1 MRTVAIA
8 CRTTEDEINLV
19 YKTLPVQFP
28 IYWIESGLHNFP
40 SKLKDR
46 IQQEIDKV
54 SGVENILLL
63 FGYCG
68 NSIEGL
74 VAPHAQ
80 LVVPQVEDC
89 ISLLLGGNKIRHDLS
104 SKSPSFY
111 LTEGWLRYESNIY
124 WEYEHCL
131 KKYGEARALRVFQT
145 MFAHYST
152 LNFIETGSYAIE
164 PVMAMTA
171 DLAVKLN
178 LKQGIVPG
186 TLRLISKALKEEW
199 DEDFLKVP
207 PGVPIH
213 LSY

>member
-1 MRTVAIA
+1 MKTVAIA
-8 CRTTEDEINLV
+8 CRTIEDEINAV

-28 IYWIESGLHNFP
+28 IFWVESGLHNFP

-74 VAPHAQ
+74 MAPQAQ
-80 LVVPQVEDC
+80 LVVPKVEDC
-89 ISLLLGGNKIRHDLS
+89 ISLLLGGNQIRRDLS
-104 SKSPSFY
+104 SKAPAFY

-124 WEYEHCL
+124 WEYEQCL
-131 KKYGEARALRVFQT
+131 KKYGEARALRVFRT

-152 LNFIETGSYAIE
+152 LNFIDTGSYKLQ
-164 PVMAMTA
+164 PVMAKTA
-171 DLAVKLN
+171 DLAANLN
-178 LKQGIVPG
+178 LEQAFVPG
-186 TLRLISKALKEEW
+186 TLRLITKAFQEEW

-213 LSY
+213 LNY